1 MFIYDENTK
10 EERLIVKY
18 EVYYYEATDS
28 WIVELYCY
36 DPDCYD
42 ADCYDADGVYELVY
56 QDECAP
62 YEEVEKL
69 LEKIKCDCAN
79 MYKSSISQ

>member
-18 EVYYYEATDS
+18 KVYYYEETDS
-28 WIVELYCY
+28 WIVDLY
-36 DPDCYD
+36 
-42 ADCYDADGVYELVY
+42 CYDADGEYELVY

-69 LEKIKCDCAN
+69 LEKIKRRN
-79 MYKSSISQ
+79 NGLSTN

>member
-18 EVYYYEATDS
+18 EVELYEETDS
-28 WIVELYCY
+28 WIVGLY
-36 DPDCYD
+36 
-42 ADCYDADGVYELVY
+42 CYDADGEYELFY
-56 QDECAP
+56 QDETS

-69 LEKIKCDCAN
+69 LEKIKRRN
-79 MYKSSISQ
+79 NGLSTN

>member
-18 EVYYYEATDS
+18 EVYYYEPTDL

-36 DPDCYD
+36 SPNYY
-42 ADCYDADGVYELVY
+42 ADDEYKLEYEMVY
-56 QDECAP
+56 QDETS

-69 LEKIKCDCAN
+69 LEKIKRRN
-79 MYKSSISQ
+79 NGLSTN